1 MKRKVLLL
9 TIIGLVLFQNSFFAM
24 KGYCSQPAEAG
35 GNVEVVEVE
44 ESKEAEE
51 GKKQKKAK
59 KQKESKET
67 VDTNRRAGK
76 SLFMMLTRFNF
87 NRLHWLYKQRLI
99 C

>member
-51 GKKQKKAK
+51 REKPVHDANQ
-59 KQKESKET
+59 
-67 VDTNRRAGK
+67 
-76 SLFMMLTRFNF
+76 
-87 NRLHWLYKQRLI
+87 I
-99 C
+99 

>member
-51 GKKQKKAK
+51 GKEAEEN
-59 KQKESKET
+59 KEAE
-67 VDTNRRAGK
+67 GK
-76 SLFMMLTRFNF
+76 
-87 NRLHWLYKQRLI
+87 
-99 C
+99 